1 MIANE
6 GGLGTNKECA
16 STKYTTS
23 DTKEEETGVNQL
35 KTKNRDTQSKNLK
48 RIWANCQTS
57 GNRWGKMK

>member
-48 RIWANCQTS
+48 RIWANC
-57 GNRWGKMK
+57 